1 MQCVYIKAGKGGID
15 IYIYSYIRYKLNK
28 LLLISRRAASASPQV
43 HTQELK
49 RLRQDL
55 ELRFWRHVW
64 QDVEALHNQKED
76 LRKHLQDGLRLVT
89 IYV

>member
-1 MQCVYIKAGKGGID
+1 MKRVK
-15 IYIYSYIRYKLNK
+15 
-28 LLLISRRAASASPQV
+28 SADTFLQV

-55 ELRFWRHVW
+55 ELRFVVHVR

-76 LRKHLQDGLRLVT
+76 LRKHLQEAFNLSYIT
-89 IYV
+89 